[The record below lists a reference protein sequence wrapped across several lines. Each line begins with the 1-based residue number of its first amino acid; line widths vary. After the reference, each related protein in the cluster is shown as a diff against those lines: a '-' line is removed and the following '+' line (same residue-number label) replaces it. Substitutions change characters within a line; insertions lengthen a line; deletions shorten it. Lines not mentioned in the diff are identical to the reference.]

1 MGFEKIEAKS
11 LTDLFV
17 QKIEG
22 MILSGELTVG
32 DQLPPVRELCTLMG
46 VSRPV
51 VTAGLIDPVRAC
63 ISRTIAARAPWKPSM
78 C

>member
-51 VTAGLIDPVRAC
+51 VTDPVRAC

>member
-22 MILSGELTVG
+22 MILSGELKVG

-46 VSRPV
+46 VSRGG
-51 VTAGLIDPVRAC
+51 AQGA
-63 ISRTIAARAPWKPSM
+63 
-78 C
+78 